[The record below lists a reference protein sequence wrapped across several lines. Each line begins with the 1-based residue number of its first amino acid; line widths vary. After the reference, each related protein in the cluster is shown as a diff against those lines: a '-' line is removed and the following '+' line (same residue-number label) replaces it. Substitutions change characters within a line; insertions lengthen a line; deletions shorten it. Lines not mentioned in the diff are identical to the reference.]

1 MRALLASVVQKLLN
15 ENKALS
21 EKYDTLIQEKDDAQ
35 QSLEEEVHQLKG
47 KLRQQAAEQEYATDL
62 EVENDRMRTEVRN
75 FSWLPLVTST
85 CHNMSSNGITLAKHG
100 NQAFIHSTMFS
111 CICACVHLCVCACVC
126 VCVRVCVRVCVC
138 VCLCV
143 CVRVC
148 VCNFRLIR
156 FDPSMMPCRKSSRQQ
171 KLRCEHSKGCLRTA
185 ITA

>member
-1 MRALLASVVQKLLN
+1 MVQKLLN

-111 CICACVHLCVCACVC
+111 CICARASVRARASVCACVC
-126 VCVRVCVRVCVC
+126 VCVRVRLCVCVC
-138 VCLCV
+138 VCACV
-143 CVRVC
+143 CVCVC
-148 VCNFRLIR
+148 VCVFAT
-156 FDPSMMPCRKSSRQQ
+156 S
-171 KLRCEHSKGCLRTA
+171 G
-185 ITA
+185 